1 MLRTPANFTSLLV
14 ARRHPEP
21 VNLVFRGDALL
32 VRESDLALPD
42 AEALSPLNLPDA
54 SWHPVGMLADRFCQ
68 TAWTTLDTTI
78 GAGFA
83 FRRLRSLFG
92 SFDDNLLAVAGRAYQ
107 ITEWARTHRYCGA
120 CGSPTVLV
128 EGERCLRCPNCAH
141 AAYPRISP
149 AMMVLIKHQD
159 SILLARHTNS
169 PTRYFTALAGFLEA
183 GESIEDA
190 IHREVYEEVGLV
202 VTNLQY
208 FGSQPWPFPHSLMLA
223 FTADYVSGDMRVDE
237 TEIAEAAWFGPS
249 DPMPLVP
256 PIGLSIAG
264 QLIAAHLPRRS
275 AKHPPA

>member
-1 MLRTPANFTSLLV
+1 MLRTPANFISLLV
-14 ARRHPEP
+14 AKDHAAP

-32 VRESDLALPD
+32 VRETDLALPD
-42 AEALSPLNLPDA
+42 VKAVSALNLPTA
-54 SWHPVGMLADRFCQ
+54 SWQPVGMLADRYCQ
-68 TAWTTLDTTI
+68 TAWTNDDSTVGL
-78 GAGFA
+78 GFV

-120 CGSPTVLV
+120 CGTPTVLV
-128 EGERCLRCPNCAH
+128 EGERCLRCPGCAH

-149 AMMVLIKHQD
+149 AMMVLIKHGG

-169 PTRYFTALAGFLEA
+169 PTRFFTALAGFLEA

-223 FTADYVSGDMRVDE
+223 FTADYVSGEIRVDE

-264 QLIAAHLPRRS
+264 QLIAAHLPRRA
-275 AKHPPA
+275 AKR